1 MNQSNTDQ
9 EMICIG
15 CGAVLQSE
23 DETKAGFLPASVLK
37 KANADEDIYCKRCF
51 RLRHYNEVQDV
62 ELTDDDFLN
71 MLHEISDKKALIV
84 NIVDIF
90 DFNGSFISGI
100 QRFAGQNPV
109 ILVGN
114 KVDLL
119 PKSLKEG
126 KMRQWLIERAHEA
139 GVHPKEVILTSAVR
153 GESVK
158 QLMDL
163 IETERKGQDV
173 YVVGTTNVG
182 KSTLINQIIKLAT
195 DAENV
200 ITTSYFPGTTLGKI
214 EIPLDDDRVMVDT
227 PGIIQSSQIAHYL
240 TPKEL
245 KLVTPRKE
253 IKPKVYQLNE
263 EQTLFLGGLARLD
276 YLSGD
281 GKQSFVCYL
290 SNELTIHRTKL
301 EKADVLYANQR
312 GQLLT
317 PPFEENL
324 NNLPE
329 LKRYEFLI
337 KEPSDIVFSGLGWIS
352 IEEPGTK
359 IAGWAPKGVD
369 VLIRKSLI

>member
-301 EKADVLYANQR
+301 EKADVLYVNQR

-317 PPFEENL
+317 PPFEDNL
-324 NNLPE
+324 DNLPE

>member
-1 MNQSNTDQ
+1 MNQLKHDP

-15 CGAVLQSE
+15 CGATLQSD
-23 DETKAGFLPASVLK
+23 DETKAGFLPASLLK
-37 KANADEDIYCKRCF
+37 NANENEDLYCKRCF

-71 MLHEISDKKALIV
+71 MLHEISDKQALII

-100 QRFAGQNPV
+100 QRFAGKNPV

-114 KVDLL
+114 KIDLL

-126 KMRQWLIERAHEA
+126 KMRQWVTERAHEA
-139 GVHPKEVILTSAVR
+139 GLHPKEVLLTSAMDT
-153 GESVK
+153 ESVEA
-158 QLMDL
+158 LMKK
-163 IETERKGQDV
+163 IEIERKGQDV

-195 DAENV
+195 DTEDV

-214 EIPLDDDRVMVDT
+214 EIPLDDERVLVDT

-245 KLVTPRKE
+245 KQVTPRKE
-253 IKPKVYQLNE
+253 IKPKVYQLNQ
-263 EQTLFLGGLARLD
+263 EQTLFLGGLARFD
-276 YLSGD
+276 YLKGA

-290 SNELTIHRTKL
+290 SNELNIHRTKL
-301 EKADVLYANQR
+301 EKADQLYATQK
-312 GQLLT
+312 GELLT
-317 PPFEENL
+317 PPYKDNL
-324 NNLPE
+324 ESLPE
-329 LKRYEFLI
+329 LKRFEFTV
-337 KEPSDIVFSGLGWIS
+337 KEPSDLVFSGLGWIS
-352 IEEPGTK
+352 IESAGTVV
-359 IAGWAPKGVD
+359 AGWAPKGVD
-369 VLIRKSLI
+369 IVLRKSLI

>member
-71 MLHEISDKKALIV
+71 MLHEISDKNALIV

>member
-1 MNQSNTDQ
+1 MSQSNNETDL
-9 EMICIG
+9 ICIG

-23 DETKAGFLPASVLK
+23 DETKAGFLPESVLK
-37 KANADEDIYCKRCF
+37 NVDESDDVYCKRCF

-71 MLHEISDKKALIV
+71 MLHEISDKRALVV
-84 NIVDIF
+84 NIIDIF

-100 QRFAGQNPV
+100 QRFAGNNPV

-114 KVDLL
+114 KTDLL

-126 KMRQWLIERAHEA
+126 NMRQWLTERAHEA
-139 GVHPKEVILTSAVR
+139 GVHPKEVFLTSAMR
-153 GESVK
+153 SESVEA
-158 QLMDL
+158 LMNL
-163 IETERKGQDV
+163 IERERKGQDV

-195 DAENV
+195 DTEDV

-214 EIPLDDDRVMVDT
+214 EIPLDDDKVLVDT

-263 EQTLFLGGLARLD
+263 EQTLFLGGLARFD
-276 YLSGD
+276 YIKGN

-290 SNELTIHRTKL
+290 SNELNIHRTKL
-301 EKADVLYANQR
+301 EKADELYAKQR
-312 GQLLT
+312 GEILT
-317 PPFEENL
+317 PPFKDNL
-324 NNLPE
+324 ELLPE
-329 LKRYEFLI
+329 LKRFEFNI
-337 KEPSDIVFSGLGWIS
+337 KEPSDLVFSGLGWIS
-352 IEEPGTK
+352 IEKSGTTV
-359 IAGWAPKGVD
+359 AGWAPKGVD
-369 VLIRKSLI
+369 IVIRKSLI